1 MRKFIFFRSLFV
13 LTLFFALS
21 CAAFADTIRLK
32 DGSIIKGKIVNFNGG
47 KFTVLVGD
55 DTKSRQMNFTAE
67 EIESIVFDSGSNSAP
82 VVSTSVSSSAP
93 TVNTTVQTSPA
104 PINPAPASNDPNTTV
119 IQVGQA
125 TKTAETETN
134 QNKTAPVTSPSPE
147 ASAGITAVAKAK
159 PIELN
164 VKVLADNT
172 SNGWTNSGW
181 VVRKGQKI
189 RITGSGQIS
198 LGSGRVSNPGGVSIL
213 ADNDKLKKDS
223 PTGGLIA
230 VIGDD
235 NNDFIFIG
243 QSLEFVAARDGA
255 LFLGVN
261 EGNLNDNSGSFEV
274 KIEIEIAPN

>member
-1 MRKFIFFRSLFV
+1 MSKFNFFRNLFV
-13 LTLFFALS
+13 LTLVFSLT

-32 DGSIIKGKIVNFNGG
+32 DGSIIKGKIINFNGG
-47 KFTVLVGD
+47 RFTVVVGD
-55 DTKSRQMNFTAE
+55 ENKQRQINFTAE
-67 EIESIVFDSGSNSAP
+67 EIESIVFDSGASLSPVNSATAQP
-82 VVSTSVSSSAP
+82 SSAP
-93 TVNTTVQTSPA
+93 TNSAQTVPA
-104 PINPAPASNDPNTTV
+104 PVNNDPATTI

-125 TKTAETETN
+125 PKTTETENIPVKTN
-134 QNKTAPVTSPSPE
+134 PAPSPTPNSIPSSN
-147 ASAGITAVAKAK
+147 SAAVSKPK

-189 RITGSGQIS
+189 RIIGSGQIS
-198 LGSGRVSNPGGVSIL
+198 LGNGRVSNPNGVSIL

-243 QSLEFVAARDGA
+243 QSREFIAARDGA

-261 EGNLNDNSGSFEV
+261 EGNLNDNSGTFEV
-274 KIEIEIAPN
+274 KIEIEIDPN